1 LWYKE
6 ETMSD
11 FSVSILPVSGIVPI
25 ENADNIEAVLIGD
38 YKSIVKKGDFT
49 VGDRI
54 AYIPEGALV
63 PIPLLEEM
71 GLIGKLSGK
80 QKNRVKAIKLRGCLS
95 QGLVLSYGDV
105 LKKYA
110 TNPVKRILA
119 LWRLRLGADVS
130 DILGIIKYE
139 PILPSRF
146 SGVLKPHPYTLNYD
160 IENIKKYNRVIEDG
174 EEVSMTEKLHGTLIQ
189 IGIMPDQSIYVT
201 SKGLGKAGIIIEDN
215 EANAGNTYIC
225 AFKKWIGA
233 NTMCNLQ
240 SNVAPGEQVTL
251 FAEVFGI
258 GIQDLGYAQTVNQ
271 CRAFDIHVGK
281 KGQGYYMNVEPFRAI
296 CAALAILVVPEVYR
310 GKFSKAALDAA
321 TNGLETVSGNAAHL
335 REGVVVRPL
344 VERETRGL
352 GRVILKSVS
361 EAYLLRK
368 GEVTEYA

>member
-1 LWYKE
+1 
-6 ETMSD
+6 MSD

-130 DILGIIKYE
+130 NILGIIKYE
-139 PILPSRF
+139 PIVPAKFR
-146 SGVLKPHPYTLNYD
+146 GVLKPHPYTLNYD

-174 EEVSMTEKLHGTLIQ
+174 EQVSMTEKIHGTLLQ
-189 IGIMPDQSIYVT
+189 VGIRPNQSIYIT
-201 SKGLGKAGIIIEDN
+201 SKGLGKAGVIIEDK
-215 EANAGNTYIC
+215 EVNAGNTYIR
-225 AFKKWIGA
+225 AFHKYIGA
-233 NTMCNLQ
+233 NTMLKLQ
-240 SNVAPGEQVTL
+240 EALGGQEQVTL
-251 FAEVFGI
+251 FGEVFGI
-258 GIQDLGYAQTVNQ
+258 GIQDLGYHQTENQ
-271 CRAFDIHVGK
+271 FRAFDIYVGN
-281 KGQGYYMNVEPFRAI
+281 KGQGRFLPVDAFRLLCSEYQI
-296 CAALAILVVPEVYR
+296 FTVPELYR
-310 GKFSKAALDAA
+310 GAFSKEILDKY

>member
-1 LWYKE
+1 
-6 ETMSD
+6 MSD

-139 PILPSRF
+139 PIVPAKFR
-146 SGVLKPHPYTLNYD
+146 GVFKPHPYTLNYD
-160 IENIKKYNRVIEDG
+160 IENIKKYNRIIEDG
-174 EEVSMTEKLHGTLIQ
+174 EEVSMTEKIHGTLIQ
-189 IGIMPDQSIYVT
+189 VGIRPDQSIFIT
-201 SKGLGKAGIIIEDN
+201 SKGLGKAGVIIEDK
-215 EANAGNTYIC
+215 EVNAGNTYIR
-225 AFKKWIGA
+225 AFHKYIGA
-233 NTMCNLQ
+233 NTMIKLQ
-240 SNVAPGEQVTL
+240 EALGGQEQVTL
-251 FAEVFGI
+251 FGEVFGI
-258 GIQDLGYAQTVNQ
+258 GIQDLGYQQNENQ
-271 CRAFDIHVGK
+271 FRAFDIYVGN
-281 KGQGYYMNVEPFRAI
+281 KGQGRYLPVDAFRLLCSEYQI
-296 CAALAILVVPEVYR
+296 FTVPEVYR
-310 GKFSKAALDAA
+310 GKLSAKKCPRRSY